1 VEEQER
7 RGARDNA
14 EGAWLREEDKGVAW
28 PKTLNPRMSMGSK
41 MPSPKSKPLSRSAA
55 PKAESDWSSKT
66 WGKAVMD
73 DGRAVRSSGTYD
85 EQPSRSNARNRSRSE
100 SVGGRR
106 EEAKVRGDAGRSS
119 DTVRP
124 APWERARPQAERPL
138 SSDAGPSK
146 KDDFSSRWRQA
157 EGRPPIRTGAEVGL
171 AAPKKKASY
180 ERESGGDGEP
190 AKELPSTSNA
200 NVLLGRSLQ
209 ELTAFAVDQGEV
221 GLATVRCDRSGSIA
235 PFLSTSC

>member
-1 VEEQER
+1 MEEQER

-28 PKTLNPRMSMGSK
+28 PKTLNPSAQNPRMSKGSK
-41 MPSPKSKPLSRSAA
+41 MLSPAPKPLSRSAA
-55 PKAESDWSSKT
+55 PEAESDWSSKT

-73 DGRAVRSSGTYD
+73 DGRAVRSSGTYV
-85 EQPSRSNARNRSRSE
+85 EQPSRSNARNRSRAE
-100 SVGGRR
+100 SVGGSR
-106 EEAKVRGDAGRSS
+106 EEARVRGDAGRSL

-138 SSDAGPSK
+138 SSDVGSSK
-146 KDDFSSRWRQA
+146 RDDFSLRRRQA
-157 EGRPPIRTGAEVGL
+157 EGRSPIRTGAEVGL

-200 NVLLGRSLQ
+200 KVLLGRSLE

-221 GLATVRCDRSGSIA
+221 GLASI
-235 PFLSTSC
+235 